1 MAAPPSEVAAG
12 GMNKWKVLT
21 AVFVVLTIVLAG
33 GLAYVATLPR
43 GTSATVTYPIGVE
56 IAISGTYATDG
67 PLRRDGAFLAVDQ
80 MNDQLTAAGSPVRFQ
95 RIHEDSGG
103 TPTGATNSFNA
114 LLAAGVKVIVGPLS
128 SGEVNAIMPLANANK
143 VVSISPSSTAPRLA
157 VDDYSF
163 RVAPND
169 AFQARAL
176 CRLFATSG
184 ITNIGVIARDDDYG
198 RGIANLTESIYK
210 AAPFSGQVSKVM
222 YDPAATNHAN
232 EVTSLSTAIAGYGA
246 NAQTAVLI
254 VAFETDGLD
263 ILDRARQDPT
273 LSSVRWFGSE
283 TLKRTAFLPPTAPT
297 AIGDFLVARNLTGF
311 FASTAKNPVVTAF
324 ETAYNAKYGRAP
336 SPYAYYAYDAAWIA
350 MLAVLRAGKYDGEA
364 IRAMIPLVGM
374 QYVGASGN
382 KVFDQYGD
390 YAAADY
396 RVWHVTLGGTTYAFT
411 EVGTWF
417 YATDSIAWD

>member
-1 MAAPPSEVAAG
+1 MGIWKTVA
-12 GMNKWKVLT
+12 V
-21 AVFVVLTIVLAG
+21 VFIVVSIALAG
-33 GLAYVATLPR
+33 VLAYVATQPQATA
-43 GTSATVTYPIGVE
+43 GTVTYPIGVE
-56 IAISGTYATDG
+56 IAISGSYATDG

-80 MNDQLTAAGSPVRFQ
+80 MNEQLTAAGSPVRFQ

-143 VVSISPSSTAPRLA
+143 VVSISPSSTAPSLA
-157 VDDYSF
+157 VADYSF

-169 AFQARAL
+169 AFQAKAL
-176 CRLFATSG
+176 CRLFAGEG
-184 ITNIGVIARDDDYG
+184 ITKIGVIARDDDYG
-198 RGIANLTESIYK
+198 RGIANLTEAIFE
-210 AAPFSGQVSKVM
+210 AAPFSGQVTRVM
-222 YDPAATNHAN
+222 YDPAATNHAT
-232 EVTSLSTAIAGYGA
+232 EIAALSTAISGFGA
-246 NAQTAVLI
+246 DAQTAVLI

-263 ILDRARQDPT
+263 ILNLARQDAT

-283 TLKRTAFLPPTAPT
+283 TLKRTAFLPPAAPT
-297 AIGDFLVARNLTGF
+297 AVGDFLVARNMTGL
-311 FASTAKNPVVTAF
+311 FASAASNPVVTAF
-324 ETAYNAKYGRAP
+324 KTAYTAKYGRAP

-374 QYVGASGN
+374 QYIGASGN
-382 KVFDQYGD
+382 KIFDQNGD

-396 RVWHVTLGGTTYAFT
+396 RVWHPTFDGTTYAFT
-411 EVGTWF
+411 EVATWF
-417 YATDSIAWD
+417 YATDSIVWD